1 MRLNCFRPE
10 CGSLPLFMREQLLFL
25 LLLLTSLTF
34 AQTKISGEVFDD
46 FGEPVPFANV
56 IFKDSQ
62 EGTITNEN
70 GRFYLESD
78 SNYDTAVFSFL
89 GYETKEVPLEGRT
102 TYNMRIELVEEAAS
116 LGEVVLYT
124 GKQSKKNNPAIDI
137 LRKIWDNRRENGV
150 KKFKQYQFD
159 KYEKLEFDLNTIDSA
174 LIKSKIFKGMEFI
187 FDQTDTS
194 KITGN
199 TYLPIFI
206 NEAFSK
212 VYGDNLENLQKEIL
226 EGNKNSGFSNNQTI
240 IEFVKDLYSDYDVYD
255 NYIKFFDKAFT
266 SPLSRTGI
274 NVYNYVLLDSAY
286 IGDKWCYNIVYYP
299 RRKNELTFKG
309 DFWVNDTTW
318 AIKEIN
324 MQASKSANLN
334 WVREVYIEQEFDVLN
349 DSIFLITRDY
359 FLSDFSLRKKEGARG
374 IYGKRTTLYDN
385 YQFDIPKENEFYKE
399 QIDPY
404 DYEVYNRPD
413 DFWDKNRMEALNKDE
428 KQIYTMLDTLKTVP
442 RFKTLYNIGSVLA
455 SGYYEFPNF
464 DFGPVFSIFGF
475 NEAEGL
481 RIRLGGRTY
490 FGRNDPWRLEG
501 FGAYGFRDERFK
513 FGISGKWLL
522 DRESRLIIFG
532 GHRKDVEQ
540 TGASLTNTNDVLGRN
555 LASSALITVGANDRL
570 TRINLSTVGFEYEPY
585 KNLIFRT
592 VGSFRSLSSATKT
605 FSIDYFD
612 DDGSTR
618 SEVRQAELAAG
629 LFFTPGRKT
638 SGYGVERNV
647 INDGSYPSIF
657 AGVTFGIKGPF
668 KSDFQYQKVQAL
680 YTQPWNIGGFGRA
693 YTTIEAGKIFGDV
706 PLSLLSPIPG
716 NQTLF
721 SIYNTFNQLDFYE
734 FVSDTYVSFHLQ
746 HDFGG
751 RFFSRIPGIRKLNLR
766 EVIGFRAVYGEIS
779 DANIALNASN
789 IIYQAPEDIYWEW
802 SVGIGNIF
810 RIFRLDFN
818 FRGNYLDNPDARK
831 FGVTGTFG
839 FSF

>member
-1 MRLNCFRPE
+1 
-10 CGSLPLFMREQLLFL
+10 MREQLLVFL
-25 LLLLTSLTF
+25 LLFTSLSL
-34 AQTKISGEVFDD
+34 AQTKISGEVFDE

-78 SNYDTAVFSFL
+78 KTYDTAVVSFL
-89 GYETKEVPLEGRT
+89 GYTTKEVPLSSRT
-102 TYNMRIELVEEAAS
+102 TYNMKIELAEEASS
-116 LGEVVLYT
+116 LGEVVVFT
-124 GKQSKKNNPAIDI
+124 GKQSKKDNPAIDI
-137 LRKIWDNRRENGV
+137 LRKIWENRRENGV
-150 KKFKQYQFD
+150 KKFRQYEYE

-174 LIKSKIFKGMEFI
+174 LIKSKVFKGMEFI

-212 VYGDNLENLQKEIL
+212 VYGDNIEKLQKEIL

-324 MQASKSANLN
+324 MQATKSANLN

-385 YQFDIPKENEFYKE
+385 YQFDKPKERDFYKV
-399 QIDPY
+399 QVDPY

-413 DFWDKNRMEALNKDE
+413 EFWDTNRMEALNKDE
-428 KQIYTMLDTLKTVP
+428 KQIYTLLDTLKTVP

-455 SGYYEFPNF
+455 SGYYEFPGF
-464 DFGPVFSIFGF
+464 DFGPVFSTFGF

-490 FGRNDPWRLEG
+490 FGRNDMWRLEG

-513 FGISGKWLL
+513 FGLSGKWLL
-522 DRESRLIIFG
+522 DRRSRFIIFG
-532 GHRKDVEQ
+532 GHRKDTEQ

-570 TRINLSTVGFEYEPY
+570 TRINLSTAGFEFEPY
-585 KNLIFRT
+585 KNFVFRT
-592 VGSFRSLSSATKT
+592 TGSFRTLSSATQT

-612 DDGSTR
+612 ENGQVQ
-618 SEVRQAELAAG
+618 SEVSQAELSTG
-629 LFFTPGRKT
+629 IFYTPGRKT
-638 SGYGVERNV
+638 SGYGVERTI
-647 INDGSYPSIF
+647 INDGGF
-657 AGVTFGIKGPF
+657 ASVFVGATFGIKDVF
-668 KSDFQYQKVQAL
+668 NSDFEYQKLQAL

-693 YTTIEAGKIFGDV
+693 YTTIEVGKIFGEV

-734 FVSDTYVSFHLQ
+734 FVSDTYASFHLQ

-751 RFFSRIPGIRKLNLR
+751 RFFSRIPWLRKLNLR
-766 EVIGFRAVYGEIS
+766 EVVGFRAVYGEIS
-779 DANIALNASN
+779 EQNIALNASN
-789 IIYQAPEDIYWEW
+789 LVYQAPEDVYWEW

-810 RIFRLDFN
+810 KVFRLDFN
-818 FRGNYLDNPDARK
+818 FRGNYLDNPDARR

>member
-1 MRLNCFRPE
+1 
-10 CGSLPLFMREQLLFL
+10 MREQLLVL
-25 LLLLTSLTF
+25 LLLFTSLSL
-34 AQTKISGEVFDD
+34 AQTKISGEVFDE

-78 SNYDTAVFSFL
+78 ENYDTAVVSFL
-89 GYETKEVPLEGRT
+89 GYTTKEVPLTSRT
-102 TYNMRIELVEEAAS
+102 TYNMKIELAEEASS
-116 LGEVVLYT
+116 LGEVVVFT
-124 GKQSKKNNPAIDI
+124 GKQSKKDNPAIDI
-137 LRKIWDNRRENGV
+137 LRKIWENRRENGV
-150 KKFKQYQFD
+150 KKFRQYEYE

-174 LIKSKIFKGMEFI
+174 LIKSKVFKGMEFI

-212 VYGDNLENLQKEIL
+212 VYGDNIEKLQKEIL

-324 MQASKSANLN
+324 MQATKSANLN

-385 YQFDIPKENEFYKE
+385 YQFDKPKERDFYKV
-399 QIDPY
+399 QVDPY

-413 DFWDKNRMEALNKDE
+413 EFWDTNRMEALNKDE
-428 KQIYTMLDTLKTVP
+428 KQIYTLLDTLKTVP

-455 SGYYEFPNF
+455 SGYYEFPGF
-464 DFGPVFSIFGF
+464 DFGPVFSTFGF

-490 FGRNDPWRLEG
+490 FGRNDMWRLEG

-513 FGISGKWLL
+513 FGLSGKWLL
-522 DRESRLIIFG
+522 DRRSRFIIFG
-532 GHRKDVEQ
+532 GHRKDTEQ

-570 TRINLSTVGFEYEPY
+570 TRINLSTAGFEFEPY
-585 KNLIFRT
+585 KNFVFRT
-592 VGSFRSLSSATKT
+592 TGSFRTLSSATQT
-605 FSIDYFD
+605 FSLDYFD
-612 DDGSTR
+612 ENGQVQ
-618 SEVRQAELAAG
+618 SEVSQVELSTG
-629 LFFTPGRKT
+629 IFYTPGRKT
-638 SGYGVERNV
+638 SGYGVERTI
-647 INDGSYPSIF
+647 INDGGF
-657 AGVTFGIKGPF
+657 ASVFVGATFGVKDIF
-668 KSDFQYQKVQAL
+668 NSDFEYQKLQAL

-693 YTTIEAGKIFGDV
+693 YTTIEVGKIFGEV

-734 FVSDTYVSFHLQ
+734 FVSDTYASFHLQ

-751 RFFSRIPGIRKLNLR
+751 RFFSRIPWLRKLNLR

-789 IIYQAPEDIYWEW
+789 LVYQAPEDVYWEW
-802 SVGIGNIF
+802 SLGIGNIF
-810 RIFRLDFN
+810 KVFRLDFN
-818 FRGNYLDNPDARK
+818 FRGNYLDNPDARR

>member
-1 MRLNCFRPE
+1 
-10 CGSLPLFMREQLLFL
+10 MREQLLVF
-25 LLLLTSLTF
+25 LLLLTSLSF
-34 AQTKISGEVFDD
+34 AQTKISGEVFDE

-56 IFKDSQ
+56 IFKDSS

-78 SNYDTAVFSFL
+78 TTYDAAVVSFL
-89 GYETKEVPLEGRT
+89 GYTTKEVPLSSRT
-102 TYNMRIELVEEAAS
+102 TYNMKIELAEEASS
-116 LGEVVLYT
+116 LGEVVVFT
-124 GKQSKKNNPAIDI
+124 GKQSKKDNPAIDI
-137 LRKIWDNRRENGV
+137 LRKIWENRRENGV
-150 KKFKQYQFD
+150 KKFNQYQYE
-159 KYEKLEFDLNTIDSA
+159 KYEKLEFDLNSIDSS
-174 LIKSKIFKGMEFI
+174 LIKSKIFRGMEFI

-212 VYGDNLENLQKEIL
+212 IYGDNIQKLQKEIL

-240 IEFVKDLYSDYDVYD
+240 IEFVKDLYSEYDVYD

-359 FLSDFSLRKKEGARG
+359 FLSDFSIQKKEGARG

-385 YQFDIPKENEFYKE
+385 YQFDIPKERDFYKD
-399 QIDPY
+399 QVDPY
-404 DYEVYNRPD
+404 DFEVYNRPD
-413 DFWDKNRMEALNKDE
+413 EFWDKNRLEALNKDE
-428 KQIYTMLDTLKTVP
+428 KQIYTLLDTLKTVP

-481 RIRLGGRTY
+481 RVRLGGRTY
-490 FGRNDPWRLEG
+490 FGRNDMWRIEG

-513 FGISGKWLL
+513 FGLSGKWLL
-522 DRESRLIIFG
+522 DRRSRFIIFG
-532 GHRKDVEQ
+532 GHRKDTEQ

-570 TRINLSTVGFEYEPY
+570 TRINLSTAGFEFEPY
-585 KNLIFRT
+585 KNFVFRT
-592 VGSFRSLSSATKT
+592 TGSFRTLTSATDT
-605 FSIDYFD
+605 FSLDYFD
-612 DDGSTR
+612 ENGNVQ
-618 SEVRQAELAAG
+618 SEVRQAELSTG
-629 LFFTPGRKT
+629 LFYTPGRKT
-638 SGYGVERNV
+638 SGYGVERTV
-647 INDGSYPSIF
+647 INDGGFASIF
-657 AGVTFGIKGPF
+657 VGATFGIKDVF
-668 KSDFQYQKVQAL
+668 NSDFEYQKLQAL

-693 YTTIEAGKIFGDV
+693 FTTIEVGKIFGEV

-734 FVSDTYVSFHLQ
+734 FVSDTYASFHLQ

-751 RFFSRIPGIRKLNLR
+751 RFFSRIPGLRKLNLR

-789 IIYQAPEDIYWEW
+789 IPYQAPEDIYWEW

-810 RIFRLDFN
+810 KIFRLDFN
-818 FRGNYLDNPDARK
+818 FRGNYLDNPDARR
-831 FGVTGTFG
+831 FGITGTFG

>member
-1 MRLNCFRPE
+1 
-10 CGSLPLFMREQLLFL
+10 MREQLLVFL
-25 LLLLTSLTF
+25 LLFTSLSL
-34 AQTKISGEVFDD
+34 AQTKISGEVFDE

-78 SNYDTAVFSFL
+78 KTYDTAVVSFL
-89 GYETKEVPLEGRT
+89 GYTTKEVPLTSRT
-102 TYNMRIELVEEAAS
+102 TYNMKIELAEEASS
-116 LGEVVLYT
+116 LGEVVVFT
-124 GKQSKKNNPAIDI
+124 GKQSKKDNPAIDI
-137 LRKIWDNRRENGV
+137 LRKIWENRRENGV
-150 KKFKQYQFD
+150 KKFRQYEYE

-174 LIKSKIFKGMEFI
+174 LIKSKVFKGMEFI

-212 VYGDNLENLQKEIL
+212 VYGDNIEKLQKEIL

-324 MQASKSANLN
+324 MQATKSANLN

-385 YQFDIPKENEFYKE
+385 YQFDKPKERDFYKV
-399 QIDPY
+399 QVDPY

-413 DFWDKNRMEALNKDE
+413 EFWDTNRMEALNKDE
-428 KQIYTMLDTLKTVP
+428 KQIYTLLDTLKTVP

-455 SGYYEFPNF
+455 SGYYEFPGF
-464 DFGPVFSIFGF
+464 DFGPVFSTFGF

-490 FGRNDPWRLEG
+490 FGRNDMWRLEG

-513 FGISGKWLL
+513 FGLSGKWLL
-522 DRESRLIIFG
+522 DRRSRFIIFG
-532 GHRKDVEQ
+532 GHRKDTEQ

-570 TRINLSTVGFEYEPY
+570 TRINLSTAGFEFEPY
-585 KNLIFRT
+585 KNFVFRT
-592 VGSFRSLSSATKT
+592 TGSFRTLSSATQT

-612 DDGSTR
+612 ENGQVQ
-618 SEVRQAELAAG
+618 SEVSQAELSTG
-629 LFFTPGRKT
+629 IFYTPGRKT
-638 SGYGVERNV
+638 SGYGVERTI
-647 INDGSYPSIF
+647 INDGGF
-657 AGVTFGIKGPF
+657 ASVFVGATFGIKDVF
-668 KSDFQYQKVQAL
+668 NSDFEYQKLQAL

-693 YTTIEAGKIFGDV
+693 YTTIEVGKIFGEV

-734 FVSDTYVSFHLQ
+734 FVSDTYASFHLQ

-751 RFFSRIPGIRKLNLR
+751 RFFSRIPWLRKLNLR
-766 EVIGFRAVYGEIS
+766 EVVGFRAVYGEIS
-779 DANIALNASN
+779 EENIALNASN
-789 IIYQAPEDIYWEW
+789 LVYQAPEDVYWEW

-810 RIFRLDFN
+810 KVFRLDFN
-818 FRGNYLDNPDARK
+818 FRGNYLDNPDARR

>member
-1 MRLNCFRPE
+1 
-10 CGSLPLFMREQLLFL
+10 MREQLLVFL
-25 LLLLTSLTF
+25 LLFTSLSL
-34 AQTKISGEVFDD
+34 AQTKISGEVFDE

-78 SNYDTAVFSFL
+78 KTYDTAVVSFL
-89 GYETKEVPLEGRT
+89 GYTTKEVPLSSRT
-102 TYNMRIELVEEAAS
+102 TYNMKIELAEEASS
-116 LGEVVLYT
+116 LGEVVVFT
-124 GKQSKKNNPAIDI
+124 GKQSKKDNPAIDI
-137 LRKIWDNRRENGV
+137 LRKIWENRRENGV
-150 KKFKQYQFD
+150 KKFRQYEYE

-174 LIKSKIFKGMEFI
+174 LIKSKVFKGMEFI

-194 KITGN
+194 KVTGN

-212 VYGDNLENLQKEIL
+212 VYGDNIEKLQKEIL

-324 MQASKSANLN
+324 MQATKSANLN

-385 YQFDIPKENEFYKE
+385 YQFDKPKERDFYKV
-399 QIDPY
+399 QVDPY

-413 DFWDKNRMEALNKDE
+413 EFWDTNRMEALNKDE
-428 KQIYTMLDTLKTVP
+428 KQIYTLLDTLKTVP

-455 SGYYEFPNF
+455 SGYYEFPGF
-464 DFGPVFSIFGF
+464 DFGPVFSTFGF

-490 FGRNDPWRLEG
+490 FGRNDMWRLEG

-513 FGISGKWLL
+513 FGLSGKWLL
-522 DRESRLIIFG
+522 DRRSRFIIFG
-532 GHRKDVEQ
+532 GHRKDTEQ

-570 TRINLSTVGFEYEPY
+570 TRINLSTAGFEFEPY
-585 KNLIFRT
+585 KNFVFRT
-592 VGSFRSLSSATKT
+592 TGSFRTLSSATQT

-612 DDGSTR
+612 ENGQVQ
-618 SEVRQAELAAG
+618 SEVSQVELSTG
-629 LFFTPGRKT
+629 IFYTPGRKT
-638 SGYGVERNV
+638 SGYGVERTI
-647 INDGSYPSIF
+647 INDGGF
-657 AGVTFGIKGPF
+657 ASVFVGATFGIKDVF
-668 KSDFQYQKVQAL
+668 NSDFEYQKLQAL

-693 YTTIEAGKIFGDV
+693 YTTIEVGKIFGEV

-734 FVSDTYVSFHLQ
+734 FVSDTYASFHLQ

-751 RFFSRIPGIRKLNLR
+751 RFFSRIPWLRKLNLR
-766 EVIGFRAVYGEIS
+766 EVVGFRAVYGEIS
-779 DANIALNASN
+779 EENIALNASN
-789 IIYQAPEDIYWEW
+789 LVYQAPEDVYWEW

-810 RIFRLDFN
+810 KVFRLDFN
-818 FRGNYLDNPDARK
+818 FRGNYLDNPDARR